1 MLRHGSCC
9 WCVCVRL
16 CVCVCVC
23 VGGGRTR
30 RDLGN
35 EQHIHLMGL
44 TFNRCTCFAWP
55 TCLKKTTHRRVR
67 KLCAF
72 VCVRVNVPAGGPTDC
87 WLTPFNSHHVQ
98 VAGISETRKG
108 LCETPGD
115 LLLIKIPEL
124 VELVGLASPV
134 SYHISPFKVH
144 LSLRVR
150 QFPPT

>member
-1 MLRHGSCC
+1 MLHHRNRS
-9 WCVCVRL
+9 VRL
-16 CVCVCVC
+16 YVCLW
-23 VGGGRTR
+23 VGGVGTR

-44 TFNRCTCFAWP
+44 TFNRCTYTASP
-55 TCLKKTTHRRVR
+55 TCLKKQPNRESGNCILF
-67 KLCAF
+67 LCMWM
-72 VCVRVNVPAGGPTDC
+72 PLWGGPTDC
-87 WLTPFNSHHVQ
+87 WLTPFNSRHVQ

-108 LCETPGD
+108 LCETPGG

-150 QFPPT
+150 RSPPT